1 MAPDKAAAPA
11 PAEPA
16 PAPAAPAP
24 ASFAAVWGS
33 VSFDTPPRSVSVRAM
48 LIPESVALAARVLVE
63 ALDTARATKPIAL
76 DIGAGDGRAW
86 PRELERNIANCEF
99 LRLAVRR
106 ELERRGYRIA
116 AGTPAAGVWQVSPI
130 YGRDT
135 IHWRFRVVAPKRQ

>member
-16 PAPAAPAP
+16 PAPEAPAP

-33 VSFDTPPRSVSVRAM
+33 VDLSAPPRSVSVRAM
-48 LIPESVALAARVLVE
+48 LIPESIALAARLLID
-63 ALDTARATKPIAL
+63 ALDKVRETRTVAI

-86 PRELERNIANCEF
+86 PREIPRDVANCEF

-116 AGTPAAGVWQVSPI
+116 AGTPAAGVWQVSPL

>member
-1 MAPDKAAAPA
+1 MAPDKAAATA
-11 PAEPA
+11 AEPA
-16 PAPAAPAP
+16 PAPAPAPAP
-24 ASFAAVWGS
+24 SFAAVWGS

-48 LIPESVALAARVLVE
+48 LIPESIATAARVLVD

-86 PRELERNIANCEF
+86 PRELERNVENCEF
-99 LRLAVRR
+99 LRLAIRR
-106 ELERRGYRIA
+106 ELERRGHRIA

-135 IHWRFRVVAPKRQ
+135 LYWRFRLIAPKRQ